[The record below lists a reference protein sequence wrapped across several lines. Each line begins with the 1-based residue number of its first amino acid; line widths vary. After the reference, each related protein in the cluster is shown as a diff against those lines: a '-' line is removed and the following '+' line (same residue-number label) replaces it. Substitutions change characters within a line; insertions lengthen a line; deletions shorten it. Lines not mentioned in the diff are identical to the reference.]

1 MSSYRIHRT
10 CPLLVLAA
18 SVVTGACG
26 DPGPSPVMPSALVV
40 SAGDHQAGPVGV
52 PLPIPL
58 QVALTG
64 TDGRPFSGAV
74 VTWRLTSGD
83 GSMSP
88 DSATT
93 DASGIARTTL
103 TLGPTIG
110 VDLVSASVAGIA
122 PVSITATALD
132 RCDRALALPYSIGAT
147 ATGTLAQT
155 DCAFPDGSFVDY
167 FALGATTAQSL
178 RFSLTSSSLNAFLA
192 LFDGH
197 GSIVAVNDDDG
208 TSSNAAIRIL
218 AQPDSYFVAAN
229 SYAGGETG
237 PYTLSSTA
245 VPEEIGPCQHAVHVW
260 VTVGIQTTQQAQPT
274 DCVDTF
280 GRSYDHVL
288 LVLNPGQR
296 VTVAENST
304 AFDAVLQLWDLSA
317 SPDALVASDDN
328 SGGGTNALLSFTDTD
343 SVPRSYAIWA
353 IAAQAGAVGAYTLS
367 ITSSS
372 AGAQVRAHG
381 NAADHLA
388 PFKPLAKRSVP

>member
-83 GSMSP
+83 GSTSP

-110 VDLVSASVAGIA
+110 VDLVSASVAAIA

-147 ATGTLAQT
+147 ASGTLAQT

-229 SYAGGETG
+229 SYAGGETR
-237 PYTLSSTA
+237 PHTLSSTA
-245 VPEEIGPCQHAVHVW
+245 GPEDIGPCPPALHVRG
-260 VTVGIQTTQQAQPT
+260 TGGIQTTQQVQPT
-274 DCVDTF
+274 DCVDAS

-288 LVLNPGQR
+288 LVLYPGPR
-296 VTVAENST
+296 VTVAGKST
-304 AFDAVLQLWDLSA
+304 AVDAVLQLWDLSA
-317 SPDALVASDDN
+317 SPDALVAGDDN
-328 SGGGTNALLSFTDTD
+328 GGGGTNALLSFTDTD

-353 IAAQAGAVGAYTLS
+353 IAAQAGAMGAYTLS
-367 ITSSS
+367 ITSSN
-372 AGAQVRAHG
+372 AEAQVRAHG

-388 PFKPLAKRSVP
+388 PFKPLAKWSVP